1 MLYYLFE
8 CPKCGEKET
17 FTGKRRIDLLRK
29 KESIKCW
36 NCYHS
41 APFSEYRIV
50 GEHDDAYNILRL
62 EDREFWE
69 TRFCDLPSLE
79 EVSHCEVKTE
89 DLEDWQVDL
98 IEEFE
103 EPHSNW
109 VTPDGHY
116 EDALSWLKRHKWGW
130 VKYGVWADHF
140 KLKRLYHGAYKTW
153 RQFCEKE
160 LHQSHWYVDK
170 IIKAARVIK
179 DLICAG
185 FKVLPQNEDQCRP
198 FTKFWGKKLIENWAM
213 IVDAVEPHLITS
225 DLIKSRFCSREP
237 RDEKWLKV
245 DGQVWEEFEYK
256 ACSRGLDPK
265 QIIEDYLDDWEATED
280 EETTDKLDYNDI
292 ENVPI
297 KKLEVWPA
305 D

>member
-1 MLYYLFE
+1 MPDPLDMLPTF
-8 CPKCGEKET
+8 EKEP
-17 FTGKRRIDLLRK
+17 
-29 KESIKCW
+29 
-36 NCYHS
+36 N
-41 APFSEYRIV
+41 
-50 GEHDDAYNILRL
+50 
-62 EDREFWE
+62 
-69 TRFCDLPSLE
+69 LE
-79 EVSHCEVKTE
+79 EWQQHLISILYDINTE
-89 DLEDWQVDL
+89 TDDHWSTYKIALQDLKL
-98 IEEFE
+98 YKF
-103 EPHSNW
+103 SW
-109 VTPDGHY
+109 VQFGFL
-116 EDALSWLKRHKWGW
+116 AFQ
-130 VKYGVWADHF
+130 F
-140 KLKRLYHGAYKTW
+140 KLKRIYKNHYKTW
-153 RQFCEKE
+153 RKFCEKV

-185 FKVLPQNEDQCRP
+185 FKVLPQNEYQCRP
-198 FTKFWGKKLIENWAM
+198 LTKFWGEELIENWQK

-256 ACSRGLDPK
+256 ARSRGLDPK
-265 QIIEDYLDDWEATED
+265 QIIEDYLDDWEANED